1 MEPEIVS
8 YIREHRDTYTREAI
22 TQHLLEAGHS
32 QEAIDAAWW
41 RTVDA
46 ELAAKEEVEA
56 ATAPEPPILG
66 QPLFWLAL
74 VGYVFGVL
82 ALTNLFNIIS
92 LLFGLVFYAVA
103 LLVGF
108 CYPIFRFDRNRA
120 VALGMLCGF
129 AIVVVLLFV
138 APGLCTLPYG
148 DLTDF

>member
-1 MEPEIVS
+1 MDAEIVS

-32 QEAIDAAWW
+32 REVIDAAWW

-46 ELAAKEEVEA
+46 ELAAKEEAEA
-56 ATAPEPPILG
+56 AAPGPPILR

-82 ALTNLFNIIS
+82 AVTNLFN
-92 LLFGLVFYAVA
+92 LVFPLFGLFFYALA
-103 LLVGF
+103 LLIGF
-108 CYPIFRFDRNRA
+108 FYPIFRFDRNRA
-120 VALGMLCGF
+120 VALGMLCGL

-138 APGLCTLPYG
+138 APGLCTLAYG
-148 DLTDF
+148 DLTDL